1 MNIFNTSDGMHYRR
15 WLNVIPTF
23 LLPGSAQ
30 FLSGRKTAGI
40 AIFLL
45 YALFCATMVGIL
57 VHPRIGYSVI
67 QRGLLDWVI
76 CLFGLLIAGDSLR
89 RPIPRLGFRNW
100 VILLAVSLAV
110 IFLPTL
116 AIRTFLIQPFKIPTG
131 AMAPTI
137 MGNRTDANGNPILG
151 DHIFVNKL
159 IYRLAEPHRGDVIVF
174 RTKGLQFVNQDTFF
188 IKRIAGL
195 PGETIGVVPPYI
207 LVNEAKVTTPAIFSM
222 IAEEKNGYSGFC
234 PAMPGSPYSP
244 PLSSPSA
251 RITLGP
257 DEYLA
262 LGDNTRSSLDGRY
275 FGPINRKAIIG
286 KAVYIYAPA
295 DRKRKIE

>member
-1 MNIFNTSDGMHYRR
+1 MNIIHTSDGMHYRR
-15 WLNVIPTF
+15 WVNFIPTF

-30 FLSGRKTAGI
+30 FLSGRKTAGVV
-40 AIFLL
+40 IFTL

-57 VHPRIGYSVI
+57 VHPRIEYSVI
-67 QRGLLDWVI
+67 QRGLFDWVI
-76 CLFGLLIAGDSLR
+76 CLFGLLIAGDGLR
-89 RPIPRLGFRNW
+89 RPIPRIGYRNW
-100 VILLAVSLAV
+100 IILFAVSIAV

-137 MGNRTDANGNPILG
+137 MGNRTDANGNQILG

-159 IYRLAEPHRGDVIVF
+159 IYRLAEPRRGDVIVF

-195 PGETIGVVPPYI
+195 PGETIGIAPPHI
-207 LVNEAKVTTPAIFSM
+207 LVNDAKVTEPAIFSI
-222 IAEEKNGYSGFC
+222 IAEENNGYSGFC
-234 PAMPGSPYSP
+234 PAMPGSTFSA
-244 PLSSPSA
+244 PLSSPSDK
-251 RITLGP
+251 IILGP
-257 DEYLA
+257 DEYLV
-262 LGDNTRSSLDGRY
+262 LGDNTRNSLDGRY